1 MVKVKA
7 CNCKDSQGNACNCHI
22 FIRVQLYDT
31 PNQNGFRPGRTKTSH
46 VLGLRRLIEG
56 VKEFNKKPIII
67 YVDFKKAFDSINRKV
82 MIKILKAYGIPNC
95 LVNVIALFYE
105 NTRARVITPDGN
117 IDSFVIKK
125 GVLQSDTLAPYLFV
139 IMIDFVMRNVY
150 NGKEENLGFTLK
162 RRMSRRHPAEVITD
176 LDFADDLALLTQ

>member
-1 MVKVKA
+1 M
-7 CNCKDSQGNACNCHI
+7 
-22 FIRVQLYDT
+22 
-31 PNQNGFRPGRTKTSH
+31 
-46 VLGLRRLIEG
+46 LGLRRLIEG

-176 LDFADDLALLTQ
+176 LDFADDLALLTQEITQAQEKITRLEEEAAYVGLYCTAKKTELQVFNHQIPVEVRV